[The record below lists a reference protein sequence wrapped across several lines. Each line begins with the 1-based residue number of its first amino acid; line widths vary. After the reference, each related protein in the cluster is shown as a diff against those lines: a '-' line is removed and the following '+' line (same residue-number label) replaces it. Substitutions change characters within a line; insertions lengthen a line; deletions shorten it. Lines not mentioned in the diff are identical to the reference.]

1 MLTNYLS
8 DQYKDL
14 NNFILKEKD
23 NYQNAKPFPHTTI
36 NNFFDSKYLDK
47 VLNDFPKNLNSL
59 SKNLSDDKELME
71 WDDINSKK
79 ITTKKPSPAM
89 FKEKI
94 HNFLNE
100 LNSFYFIDFLQK
112 ITGIKERIIPDP
124 YFWGGGMHIS
134 KRGGYAK
141 IHADYNIH
149 PKMKLDRRINVLI
162 YLNKDWKEEYGG
174 YLELWNREMT
184 ECLQKVSPSFNTVV
198 IFNTN
203 DYTYHGHPDPLL
215 CPENVTRNSIA
226 LYYYTNGR
234 PASEIDIHNFD
245 HSTLFKNRKNVK
257 EINVV
262 RVEYKKVFGK
272 YYVKKKFKSVP
283 SS

>member
-1 MLTNYLS
+1 MLKNYLS

-14 NNFILKEKD
+14 NNIILKEKD
-23 NYQNAKPFPHTTI
+23 NFQNAKPFPHI
-36 NNFFDSKYLDK
+36 VLKNFFDSKCLDE

-100 LNSFYFIDFLQK
+100 LNSFYFVDFLQK

-203 DYTYHGHPDPLL
+203 DFSYHGHPDPLL

-234 PASEIDIHNFD
+234 PVSEININNYE
-245 HSTLFKNRKNVK
+245 HSTQWQNRKNLK
-257 EINVV
+257 EVDTVN
-262 RVEYKKVFGK
+262 VEYKKVFGRF
-272 YYVKKKFKSVP
+272 YVKKKIKS
-283 SS
+283 

>member
-1 MLTNYLS
+1 MLKNYLS

-14 NNFILKEKD
+14 NNIILKEKD
-23 NYQNAKPFPHTTI
+23 NFQNAKPFPHI
-36 NNFFDSKYLDK
+36 VLKNFFDSKCLDE
-47 VLNDFPKNLNSL
+47 VLIDFPKNLNSL

-79 ITTKKPSPAM
+79 ITTKKPSPDM
-89 FKEKI
+89 FTDKI

-100 LNSFYFIDFLQK
+100 LNSFYFVDFLQK

-184 ECLQKVSPSFNTVV
+184 ECLQKISPSFNTVV

-234 PASEIDIHNFD
+234 PTSEIDIYNFD
-245 HSTLFKNRKNVK
+245 HSTLFRNRPNLK
-257 EINVV
+257 EINVI

-283 SS
+283 RS